1 MNGKICGI
9 QIISLKPTLHN
20 ISYRYCIVFNRGLG
34 GKTMKIVAI
43 NGSPR
48 GKASNTNVMV
58 TAFLKGAQ
66 ASGAEIINVILAEK
80 DIRYCKG
87 CLSCR
92 FNHGQCVIN
101 DDMAEI
107 VSLENGADV
116 LLLATPL
123 YIHDIS
129 GTLKVY
135 MDRSIMK
142 SYDLGYGYMEKT
154 AAGEYKGIAKPERKI
169 PKIIMMSNCGNTGRS
184 HFQVISHWIKRTA
197 FMMNTEVIGEIY
209 ADQGV
214 LLTSKNEKVQPII
227 SNYLQLLEKAGKEIV
242 AGMSLSEETE
252 RLLEK
257 SFFPDEL
264 YIQGINR
271 QIDIMRN
278 L

>member
-1 MNGKICGI
+1 
-9 QIISLKPTLHN
+9 
-20 ISYRYCIVFNRGLG
+20 
-34 GKTMKIVAI
+34 MKIVAI
-43 NGSPR
+43 NGSPKGR
-48 GKASNTNVMV
+48 DSNTNVMI

-66 ASGAEIINVILAEK
+66 EAGAETINIFLAEK
-80 DIRYCKG
+80 DIKYCKG

-101 DDMAEI
+101 DDMTKI

-123 YIHDIS
+123 YIYDIS

-154 AAGEYKGIAKPERKI
+154 ATGEYRSTAKPERQI

-209 ADQGV
+209 ATQGM
-214 LLTSKNEKVQPII
+214 LLTSKNQKVGPII
-227 SNYLQLLEKAGKEIV
+227 SGYLQLLNKAGKEI
-242 AGMSLSEETE
+242 ATNKLMSVTTE
-252 RLLEK
+252 KALEK
-257 SFFPDEL
+257 SFVPDEI
-264 YIQGINR
+264 YIQGLNH
-271 QIDIMRN
+271 QIDIMRTSHGR
-278 L
+278 

>member
-1 MNGKICGI
+1 
-9 QIISLKPTLHN
+9 
-20 ISYRYCIVFNRGLG
+20 
-34 GKTMKIVAI
+34 MKIIAI

-48 GKASNTNVMV
+48 GKTSNTNVMV

-66 ASGAEIINVILAEK
+66 ESGAEIINVFLAEK

-92 FNHGQCVIN
+92 FSHGQCVIN

-154 AAGEYKGIAKPERKI
+154 VMGEYKSTIKPERQV
-169 PKIIMMSNCGNTGRS
+169 PKIVMMSNCGNTGRS

-209 ADQGV
+209 ASQGV

-227 SNYLQLLEKAGKEIV
+227 SNYLQVLEKAGKEI
-242 AGMSLSEETE
+242 ATDKLMSVTTE
-252 RLLEK
+252 KALEK
-257 SFFPDEL
+257 SFVPDEI
-264 YIQGINR
+264 YIQGLNH
-271 QIDIMRN
+271 QIDIMRKSH
-278 L
+278 